1 MNIKRHSLP
10 LLNIELNK
18 IYATHMKKAL
28 VDTPACLLL
37 MYSNDDSGEDECSL
51 CFNIVQF
58 VKSMVLSACI
68 NFYIH
73 INITQQL

>member
-1 MNIKRHSLP
+1 
-10 LLNIELNK
+10 
-18 IYATHMKKAL
+18 MKKAL